1 MYIWIG
7 VKLPRDFENEVR
19 THCLALNE
27 KIELDTTAF
36 LLPQHIS
43 LKISFDTDRTDA
55 VLEDLKTFVSEQ
67 NPFAVRLQSAQQ
79 MGNILWLPVADN
91 DHLRHL
97 HESLDAR
104 LESNFDI
111 AQHKFDKEFLFHSTL
126 FMDPDMEKVAK
137 MAEVLA
143 NYPIERELTVD
154 TFLLGVSEQGKPGTY
169 RVVSE
174 IQI

>member
-43 LKISFDTDRTDA
+43 LKISFETDRTDA

-97 HESLDAR
+97 
-104 LESNFDI
+104 
-111 AQHKFDKEFLFHSTL
+111 QHKFDKEFLFHSTL
-126 FMDPDMEKVAK
+126 FIDPDMEKVAK
-137 MAEVLA
+137 MAEVLT